1 MAKEKIYVGELIRKH
16 IKDSC
21 LTNGYVIKGLIDKG
35 VKMSPPKFSN
45 KIYGVIDEFTEQEVS
60 LISEILKKQF

>member
-45 KIYGVIDEFTEQEVS
+45 KIYGVIDEFTEQEVA